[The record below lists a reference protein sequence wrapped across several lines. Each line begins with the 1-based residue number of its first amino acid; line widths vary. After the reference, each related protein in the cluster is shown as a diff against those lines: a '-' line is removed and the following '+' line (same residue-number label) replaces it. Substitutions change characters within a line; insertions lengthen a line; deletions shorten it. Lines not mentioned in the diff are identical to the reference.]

1 MIGADED
8 GDEEEIVAADNN
20 NETKPPKTFKHRL
33 QAFWDRKKMLVS
45 PPYIGLLVLCCF
57 VDFGLMF
64 R

>member
-20 NETKPPKTFKHRL
+20 NETKPPRTFKQRM
-33 QAFWDRKKMLVS
+33 QAMWDRKKMLFS
-45 PPYIGLLVLCCF
+45 SPYIGLLVLCCF